1 MPLHI
6 IRNDIVTMAV
16 DAIVSA
22 ANTELRNG
30 GGVNGRIHRKAGA
43 LFTAACQRLGGCRVG
58 QAVITKGYDLPAKYV
73 IHTVGPVWRGGNQ
86 GEEALLRRCYTESLT
101 LAAKKQLETI
111 AFPLISTGQHGYP
124 KEKALP
130 VATGAIR
137 AFLEDHPDMT
147 VYLVVFDRDAFALS
161 SQLFERVEQFVD
173 EAYVDVRMN
182 DPRWMLSRQAMANRP
197 APMAD
202 VEQCAPSLPRAPHPQ
217 APRPVEQVDAPPG
230 LEQML
235 ARMDEGF
242 SQTLLRLIDERG
254 MKDADCYKRAN
265 IDRKHFSKIRSNPA
279 YQPKKTTAVAL
290 AIALRLSLEETR
302 LFIGRAGH
310 ALSRA
315 SVFDVIVEFFIS
327 NGLYDIDQI
336 NQVLWAYDMPT
347 LGV

>member
-1 MPLHI
+1 MPFVIL
-6 IRNDIVTMAV
+6 RNDITRMAV
-16 DAIVSA
+16 DAIVNTANPRPIIGAGTDAMIHEA
-22 ANTELRNG
+22 AGPELL
-30 GGVNGRIHRKAGA
+30 KARQIIGSIEPGH
-43 LFTAACQRLGGCRVG
+43 AA
-58 QAVITKGYDLPAKYV
+58 ITPAFGLQAKYV

-182 DPRWMLSRQAMANRP
+182 DPRWMLSRRAMENRP